1 MAQLQSFGGWAASIL
16 DGQEKGN
23 ATGRPEEKGWG
34 GGKRKMELVSQF
46 QSLQNQPSINYDRCF

>member
-46 QSLQNQPSINYDRCF
+46 QSLQNQPSRRS